1 MNLIIPNLDIK
12 MAETSSI
19 TPSFIDK
26 CENINRVIIIGN
38 GFDLAHDLKTSYHD
52 FILNY
57 LKDNCIKAIS
67 EGVKNSRSQPHKE
80 FYHYKDELLEVT
92 IDIRYDKSQLA
103 QHIVNTTKIKDFVE
117 LAVKTGISFN
127 YFFKILEI
135 GVHKFAEYNWVDFEI
150 EYFKELIRIKTKG
163 VNVDRYIKELNIHF
177 DNFKALLESYLKDQ
191 QSLLSDSF
199 DRNPL
204 CDCFCED
211 ILDIDVDFVKI
222 ASQTPKRLLFLNFNY
237 TNTLEPYV
245 EECHKR
251 IHSEIN
257 YIHGSVNDENNPPIF
272 GFGDEFDKR
281 YKEFEDEGNNE
292 LFKHIKSFGYLK
304 TNNYSDLT
312 RFLEAESFQVQIYG
326 HSCGLSDRTMFKEIF
341 EHENCLSVKLFYHLK
356 EDGSDDYTDKTYEL
370 YRHFSDKNSM
380 RKKIVDKQKCRAMP
394 HLKSE

>member
-1 MNLIIPNLDIK
+1 MKIPNFEIPKLNPPEINPK
-12 MAETSSI
+12 L
-19 TPSFIDK
+19 FDK
-26 CENINRVIIIGN
+26 YENINRVIIIGN

-67 EGVKNSRSQPHKE
+67 EGIKNSRSQPHKE
-80 FYHYKDELLEVT
+80 FYHYEDELSEVT
-92 IDIRYDKSQLA
+92 IERYYDRLQLTQDIIKTS
-103 QHIVNTTKIKDFVE
+103 KIKDFVD
-117 LAVKTGISFN
+117 LADKRGISFN
-127 YFFKILEI
+127 YFFKILKI
-135 GVHKFAEYNWVDFEI
+135 GVHKFSKYYWVDFEI
-150 EYFKELIRIKTKG
+150 EYFKELTRIKTKG
-163 VNVDRYIKELNIHF
+163 VDVEKYISELNIHF
-177 DNFKALLESYLKDQ
+177 DNFKALLESYLMEQ
-191 QSLLSDSF
+191 QSLLKNEF
-199 DRNPL
+199 DRKLL

-211 ILDIDVDFVKI
+211 ILDIDVDLETI
-222 ASQTPKRLLFLNFNY
+222 SSQPPKRLLFLNFNY

-245 EECHKR
+245 EECKKR
-251 IHSEIN
+251 IESEIN
-257 YIHGSVNDENNPPIF
+257 YIHGSVNDKNNPPIF
-272 GFGDEFDKR
+272 GFGDEFDKS

-292 LFKHIKSFGYLK
+292 LFKHIKSFSYLK
-304 TNNYSDLT
+304 TNNYSNLT

-394 HLKSE
+394 QP